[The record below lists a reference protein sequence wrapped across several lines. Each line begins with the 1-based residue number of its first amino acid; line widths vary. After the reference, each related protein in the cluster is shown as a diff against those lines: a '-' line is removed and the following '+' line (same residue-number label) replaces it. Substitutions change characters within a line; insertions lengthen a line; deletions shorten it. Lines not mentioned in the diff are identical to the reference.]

1 MYFLTASNLNLVDMG
16 WASSMGITLVELKL
30 KQKLLSLMNWS
41 FRCIFWPSL
50 TSTKWTWG
58 FDTKYWIGLGASQH
72 ACGQKQPSILQKLE
86 VRESFPTFVKWMV
99 TRFYPPLQKLLN
111 HSANMQKCRFCFLKK
126 NSWKLKNQLIL
137 SQIRNVLVKSF
148 PMRHLTPL

>member
-1 MYFLTASNLNLVDMG
+1 MYFFTASNLNLVDMG
-16 WASSMGITLVELKL
+16 WASSMIITLVELKL

-41 FRCIFWPSL
+41 FRRIFLPCL

-86 VRESFPTFVKWMV
+86 VR
-99 TRFYPPLQKLLN
+99 
-111 HSANMQKCRFCFLKK
+111 
-126 NSWKLKNQLIL
+126 
-137 SQIRNVLVKSF
+137 
-148 PMRHLTPL
+148 